1 MAHRRPKTAPR
12 ALQDVPRPSKS
23 APRAP
28 RSAPRRPKRAPRRP
42 KSAPRRLKRSPRS
55 PQESLRRPNIAIFL
69 WLLRDLGLLALL
81 GSRRP
86 KTAKRASQI
95 APRRAKRHPRGPQD
109 GSGGPR
115 DGPRGP
121 QQRSRDL
128 VHSSRSNPLPLLFS
142 CSVPRGY
149 GKAPHPDARH
159 LGQTPRPAGRG
170 SALVSIT
177 LQAHVRAGRAG
188 IAWGLDWRS
197 RRPGGPTTAPRRSG
211 AAPTA
216 HRRLRAAQDAPRSG
230 PGRSRD
236 AQ

>member
-1 MAHRRPKTAPR
+1 MASREPQDGPRGSQEGPERSRRR
-12 ALQDVPRPSKS
+12 L
-23 APRAP
+23 
-28 RSAPRRPKRAPRRP
+28 KRAPRRP

-86 KTAKRASQI
+86 MTAKRASQI

-170 SALVSIT
+170 SALVSPIWPEE
-177 LQAHVRAGRAG
+177 ARAGRKSTQMANEPSG
-188 IAWGLDWRS
+188 ALS
-197 RRPGGPTTAPRRSG
+197 GGPG
-211 AAPTA
+211 AL
-216 HRRLRAAQDAPRSG
+216 HDGLGG
-230 PGRSRD
+230 PPHGG
-236 AQ
+236 